1 MNPENAAAAE
11 SLIMNEYKKLVG
23 DWDYFVIRLR
33 VGIKVFEDMIYDMSD
48 FSIYSINKV
57 FITIFFL
64 VNIS

>member
-64 VNIS
+64 VNIF